1 MGLIYL
7 FALSVTFVLF
17 FNAVQRSEWEL
28 HRLECEVLSRL
39 DMDKRKSVTPSIRLM
54 VRLYL
59 RRKLQDDKVYKKL
72 MFE

>member
-1 MGLIYL
+1 MFIWSI
-7 FALSVTFVLF
+7 SVTFVVFL
-17 FNAVQRSEWEL
+17 NAVQRSEWKL

-39 DMDKRKSVTPSIRLM
+39 DKDKRESVTPSIRLM